1 MIDCRRG
8 KARPQARRRGA
19 AVKTGHKPH
28 ARRVKRT
35 HDVFQIV
42 GINND
47 VAVRQNQDVMAS
59 FGRQVDQIRDL
70 TIGPMTERVDHEF
83 DIAIGELG
91 DKAANDVDR
100 GIGAVLH
107 AKHDLDRAWIVLN
120 AKAGQI
126 RQKTRFSPMKRLED
140 GDGWEAVGRRKFRAD
155 KSAGEQPRGER
166 IEAAANGGRIAND
179 RRNTGSLN
187 EKAVHVAPPR
197 AKHAL
202 NPAILSQ
209 VGGASDAWESTV
221 NTRPQTNRRIR
232 IRLFVYLRLN

>member
-8 KARPQARRRGA
+8 KASPQARRRGA

-28 ARRVKRT
+28 ARRVEGA

-59 FGRQVDQIRDL
+59 FGRQVDQIRDFA
-70 TIGPMTERVDHEF
+70 IGPVTERVDHEL

-91 DKAANDVDR
+91 DKAGNDIDR
-100 GIGAVLH
+100 GIGVVLH
-107 AKHDLDRAWIVLN
+107 AKHDLDRARIVLN

-126 RQKTRFSPMKRLED
+126 RQKARFSPMQRLED
-140 GDGWEAVGRRKFRAD
+140 GDGWKAFGGRKFRAN
-155 KSAGEQPRGER
+155 KSAREQPRGER
-166 IEAAANGGRIAND
+166 IDAAANGGRVAND
-179 RRNTGSLN
+179 RRYTGSLN

-197 AKHAL
+197 
-202 NPAILSQ
+202 SQ
-209 VGGASDAWESTV
+209 ARMKPGHFVPSGASLARIGKHGQYAPH
-221 NTRPQTNRRIR
+221 RPIAA
-232 IRLFVYLRLN
+232 FVFGYSPICV